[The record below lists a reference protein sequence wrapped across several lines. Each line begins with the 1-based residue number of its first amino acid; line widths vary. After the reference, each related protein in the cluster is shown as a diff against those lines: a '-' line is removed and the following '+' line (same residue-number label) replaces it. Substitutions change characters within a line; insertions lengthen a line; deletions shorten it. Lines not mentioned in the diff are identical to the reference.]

1 VNIATLNPPSLAET
15 ITTKSFIRAAGPRA
29 LDLPAEFR

>member
-1 VNIATLNPPSLAET
+1 VNNATLNPPSLAET
-15 ITTKSFIRAAGPRA
+15 TTKSFIGAADPRA